1 MGNVAMPHDGAG
13 RSRCAE
19 GRGETGSGQCPPA
32 RQRGAAGESEGN
44 MVRSPHAE
52 IVCIIDRSGSME
64 SIRQDAIGG
73 FNRFMDEQKKLP
85 GDARLTLVLFNDEY
99 ALVADGAP
107 LSRFRP
113 LDDETYV
120 PSGTTALLDA
130 VGRTLA
136 GLRARI
142 DGLAPAERPDTV
154 VVSILTD
161 GMENVSREYTYER
174 IAGMIAE
181 CREKRGWEFIFL
193 AANQDAFVTGNAL
206 AIDRKNTVQF
216 SSTHEGLATAY
227 KSMCE
232 AVSDSRMRRGRRNT
246 GRGMA

>member
-1 MGNVAMPHDGAG
+1 
-13 RSRCAE
+13 
-19 GRGETGSGQCPPA
+19 
-32 RQRGAAGESEGN
+32 
-44 MVRSPHAE
+44 
-52 IVCIIDRSGSME
+52 
-64 SIRQDAIGG
+64 
-73 FNRFMDEQKKLP
+73 
-85 GDARLTLVLFNDEY
+85 
-99 ALVADGAP
+99 
-107 LSRFRP
+107 
-113 LDDETYV
+113 
-120 PSGTTALLDA
+120 
-130 VGRTLA
+130 
-136 GLRARI
+136 
-142 DGLAPAERPDTV
+142 
-154 VVSILTD
+154 
-161 GMENVSREYTYER
+161 MENVSREYTYER